1 MRFLQGQGAFAMVL
15 QHCKFDSIQGVMTF
29 DNSKIVYIGVW
40 EKNGGRGFYFE
51 GFKWERNRMCV
62 FMFLC
67 TMVEISSD
75 CHGQRVPFNP

>member
-15 QHCKFDSIQGVMTF
+15 KHCKFDSIQGVMTF
-29 DNSKIVYIGVW
+29 DNSKIVYIG
-40 EKNGGRGFYFE
+40 FYFE

-67 TMVEISSD
+67 AMVEISSD